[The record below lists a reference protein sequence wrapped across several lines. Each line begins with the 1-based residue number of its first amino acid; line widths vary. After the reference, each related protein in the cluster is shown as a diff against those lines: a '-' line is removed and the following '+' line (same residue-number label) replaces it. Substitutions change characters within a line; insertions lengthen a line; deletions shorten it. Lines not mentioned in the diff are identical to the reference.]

1 MRKTNLKVIYSCY
14 WGSYLA
20 VVAASLHL
28 GFIGND
34 KFKGNDILTLQLFNN
49 IKDDE
54 LGELI
59 FLGIDDKGRDIYVIG
74 SKNSGKIL
82 EKTLKGIAEIYGF
95 RTDSVFFI
103 DLNPYYNNLTLL
115 GILLIRRLGLVKIGI
130 KLVLRGIAK
139 TYDNLKKTV
148 QSVRDVPFFKEN
160 KFEVD

>member
-59 FLGIDDKGRDIYVIG
+59 FLGIDDKIG
-74 SKNSGKIL
+74 SIEPMKSADVILSNKNPL
-82 EKTLKGIAEIYGF
+82 ENISSLGDSNNISLVVQDGNVIKNTL
-95 RTDSVFFI
+95 
-103 DLNPYYNNLTLL
+103 
-115 GILLIRRLGLVKIGI
+115 
-130 KLVLRGIAK
+130 
-139 TYDNLKKTV
+139 
-148 QSVRDVPFFKEN
+148 
-160 KFEVD
+160 